1 MSKTLVVDAA
11 TKHTASVIFMHGL
24 GDSGAGWYPMAK
36 MMADSPRL
44 RHVKWVLPTAP
55 MQPVSMNHGYK
66 MNSWFDIYD
75 LRPSTREDEKGL
87 LQSVSTIQALIQSEI
102 DAGIDPSRI
111 IVGGF
116 SQGAVIALLTAV
128 TSERKLGGVVALSG
142 FLALS
147 DKIKAMSVD
156 HARNYHCFWG
166 HGTDDPVVVYEWG
179 KRSVE
184 KLRELGWHN
193 IQFETYKGLPHSFC
207 EPERIDLEAWIHARI
222 PEQ

>member
-55 MQPVSMNHGYK
+55 MQPVTMNHGYK

-75 LRPSTREDEKGL
+75 LRPSTKEDEKGL
-87 LQSVSTIQALIQSEI
+87 LQSVSTIQSLIQQEI

-147 DKIKAMSVD
+147 DKVKWQWKPLLSAK
-156 HARNYHCFWG
+156 HN
-166 HGTDDPVVVYEWG
+166 YEWG

-184 KLRELGWHN
+184 KLRELGWKN

-222 PEQ
+222 PE